1 MAGVDAIPSEVL
13 ALIFAETPLRP
24 LLTSRLV
31 CRRFRHVVDNHAIK
45 AVLGAPGIGVLQAVF
60 ECKNCRYAVGS
71 IRETAPWARDCRCN
85 AAPPPVYNGGG
96 IFQLITG
103 DGKQD
108 RMLMATELL
117 NRRMREIAATRYQ
130 SADSTL
136 VDRERTHIMF
146 MNQHFKPFHSIGHEY
161 DQKTTDPPA
170 AFGGK
175 VTFEIP
181 KFGDFFHDM
190 SFHVEL
196 PPLDTTDYL
205 LPPWMFGDNN
215 PVLRLSRRQQR
226 RLRRRQR
233 RLNTLNVAA

>member
-1 MAGVDAIPSEVL
+1 MAGVDAIPPEVL

-60 ECKNCRYAVGS
+60 ECKNCRYAVGC
-71 IRETAPWARDCRCN
+71 IRETAPRARDCRCYL
-85 AAPPPVYNGGG
+85 APPPVNNGGG
-96 IFQLITG
+96 IFQLIAG

-117 NRRMREIAATRYQ
+117 NQRLREIQGPRDR
-130 SADSTL
+130 SADPTP
-136 VDRERTHIMF
+136 VDYERTHIMF
-146 MNQHFKPFHSIGHEY
+146 MNQHFKPFSNIGYEY
-161 DQKTTDPPA
+161 NQKTTDAPV

-181 KFGDFFHDM
+181 KFGDFFHDL
-190 SFHVEL
+190 SVHVEF

-215 PVLRLSRRQQR
+215 PALRLSRRQQR